1 MIFLNG
7 LRPHISK
14 FENIDLQEFARGW
27 RAFILVLVDCSK
39 VRPGGG
45 GRKRRKERE
54 EREKKEKGK
63 NVSISVGGHAA
74 TQLLNT

>member
-1 MIFLNG
+1 MTVPCAAAARTKVLT
-7 LRPHISK
+7 
-14 FENIDLQEFARGW
+14 EQEFARGW

-54 EREKKEKGK
+54 ERERGKRKEK
-63 NVSISVGGHAA
+63 NASISLGGHAA
-74 TQLLNT
+74 TQ